1 MKSPL
6 KWLMAS
12 LGVSMLGMGF
22 LAVYDLSELAA
33 ARKAVAEAERMLA
46 PRSAVAAEVTH
57 YKDKKS
63 RFERTAGIIND
74 LIQERGKK
82 QALFQALERVP
93 RKGVEIEEVWV
104 QERSIE
110 IDARASSAPA
120 MIGFAE
126 TVAKMPGF
134 SGVMPV
140 RRRAEG
146 EGPVGD
152 GRGLPFTLR
161 ARFARPDRGRP

>member
-1 MKSPL
+1 VKSPL

-12 LGVSMLGMGF
+12 LGVSMLGMGG

-33 ARKAVAEAERMLA
+33 ARKAVAEAERMLV

-57 YKDKKS
+57 YKNIKN

-74 LIQERGKK
+74 LVQERGEKR
-82 QALFQALERVP
+82 ALFQALERLP
-93 RKGVEIEEVWV
+93 RKGVEIELVWMEESDV
-104 QERSIE
+104 E
-110 IDARASSAPA
+110 IDARASSVPA

-126 TVAKMPGF
+126 TVARMPGF
-134 SGVMPV
+134 SGVIPV

-161 ARFARPDRGRP
+161 AHFARPDRERP

>member
-12 LGVSMLGMGF
+12 LGVSILGMGG

-46 PRSAVAAEVTH
+46 PRSAVAAEVTS
-57 YKDKKS
+57 YKDQKAS
-63 RFERTAGIIND
+63 LERTAGIVND
-74 LIQERGKK
+74 LVQERGEK
-82 QALFQALERVP
+82 QALFQALERLP
-93 RKGVEIEEVWV
+93 RQGVKIEEIWI
-104 QERSIE
+104 QNRSVE
-110 IDARASSAPA
+110 IDARTSSVLT
-120 MIGFAE
+120 MISFAE
-126 TVAKMPGF
+126 KVAKIPGF

-140 RRRAEG
+140 RRRVEG

-152 GRGLPFTLR
+152 GHGLPFTLR
-161 ARFARPDRGRP
+161 ARFAEERP